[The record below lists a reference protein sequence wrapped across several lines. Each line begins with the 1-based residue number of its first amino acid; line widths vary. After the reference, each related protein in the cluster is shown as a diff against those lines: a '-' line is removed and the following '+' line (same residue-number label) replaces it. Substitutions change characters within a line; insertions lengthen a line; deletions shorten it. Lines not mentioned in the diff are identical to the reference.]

1 MEGDGRE
8 NTVELLCVTT
18 PHKRPLPIS
27 NHLSKTP
34 KLSQSKLYRG
44 NLSVSDPDHN
54 HFRADSLIAELHT
67 CAKHMQMEPHS

>member
-8 NTVELLCVTT
+8 NTVELLCVT
-18 PHKRPLPIS
+18 

-34 KLSQSKLYRG
+34 KLSQAKLYRG

-54 HFRADSLIAELHT
+54 HFRADSLVGELHT

>member
-18 PHKRPLPIS
+18 PHKRPLLIS

-34 KLSQSKLYRG
+34 KLSQSKLYRR

-54 HFRADSLIAELHT
+54 HFRTDSLIAEL
-67 CAKHMQMEPHS
+67 PR